1 MADYLRYSE
10 FGELDFSDKFF
21 DSLKTDYPGFEEWFK
36 KKIDEKEHVY
46 VHYNQSGNLSGF
58 LYLKVEHN
66 IVNDVDPVIE
76 ASNIVKIGTFK
87 IESHGTRQGER
98 FIKKAFDYCIYN
110 KADICYVTLY
120 SKQQGLIKLFEKYG
134 FINYGKKAG
143 DKDQGDEIVMIKD
156 FSTLVCDI
164 FKDYPMVMCK
174 NTNKY
179 LLSIYPKYH
188 SVMFPDSILK
198 TENANILSDVT
209 YTNSIHKT
217 YVCRMKATLNFTKG
231 DVIIVYRTAEP
242 DKKAEYSA
250 VATSVC
256 VVEEVKSQS
265 YYEDFEDFYSDVS
278 KYSIFDKN
286 DLKKWYDIGD
296 CIVIKMMYNIA
307 LNRRITRHK
316 LIEDIKIPRSAYW
329 GCIKLDDEIFK
340 KIIEAGEVDES
351 LIIY

>member
-120 SKQQGLIKLFEKYG
+120 SKQQ
-134 FINYGKKAG
+134 A
-143 DKDQGDEIVMIKD
+143 
-156 FSTLVCDI
+156 SC
-164 FKDYPMVMCK
+164 
-174 NTNKY
+174 
-179 LLSIYPKYH
+179 
-188 SVMFPDSILK
+188 
-198 TENANILSDVT
+198 
-209 YTNSIHKT
+209 
-217 YVCRMKATLNFTKG
+217 
-231 DVIIVYRTAEP
+231 II
-242 DKKAEYSA
+242 
-250 VATSVC
+250 
-256 VVEEVKSQS
+256 
-265 YYEDFEDFYSDVS
+265 
-278 KYSIFDKN
+278 
-286 DLKKWYDIGD
+286 
-296 CIVIKMMYNIA
+296 
-307 LNRRITRHK
+307 
-316 LIEDIKIPRSAYW
+316 
-329 GCIKLDDEIFK
+329 
-340 KIIEAGEVDES
+340 
-351 LIIY
+351 